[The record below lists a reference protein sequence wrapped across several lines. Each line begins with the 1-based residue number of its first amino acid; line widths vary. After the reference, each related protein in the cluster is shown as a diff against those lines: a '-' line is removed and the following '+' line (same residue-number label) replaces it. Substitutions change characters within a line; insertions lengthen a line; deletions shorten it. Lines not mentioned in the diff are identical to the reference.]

1 VSELDHRWRMAELKQ
16 RLSRVWM
23 AAGGTPRL
31 QSTPVEAEAEVRAEV
46 DSTNTRLMEEARS
59 DAAPGLRLLVAEAQ
73 TAGRGRRG
81 RSWHAQPGA
90 SLCFSIA
97 LPLEA
102 PSPSLSLA
110 MAVAVAEALDP
121 LAGTADDAAPRL
133 MLKWPNDVWL
143 RDVRS
148 PGGGRKLGGL
158 LIETVAS
165 PGGRVLVAG
174 LGLNLRPLAMSEAAD
189 YGIATWSEVDRDCDA
204 VSVLH
209 TVAPAVLA
217 ALLGQTA
224 HVWRKGWAQRDILA
238 GRHIEAQAS
247 TGNQRGVACGIA
259 DDGSL
264 LLRADDDGQIRA
276 VTSGEVSIRAL
287 VSEAR

>member
-1 VSELDHRWRMAELKQ
+1 MAELTQ
-16 RLSRVWM
+16 RLSSVWL
-23 AAGGTPRL
+23 AAGGPRG
-31 QSTPVEAEAEVRAEV
+31 TPVKAEVRVEV

-59 DAAPGLRLLVAEAQ
+59 NAQAAAGLRLLVAEAQ

-90 SLCFSIA
+90 SVCFSIA
-97 LPLEA
+97 LPLDA

-121 LAGTADDAAPRL
+121 LAGTDDTKPSL

-143 RDVRS
+143 RDIRS

-165 PGGRVLVAG
+165 PKGRVLVAG
-174 LGLNLRPLAMSEAAD
+174 LGLNLQPLAMNGTPD
-189 YGIATWSEVDRDCDA
+189 YGIATWSEVDPDANA

-209 TVAPAVLA
+209 AVAPAVLA

-224 HVWRKGWAQRDILA
+224 LTWRKGWAQRDILA
-238 GRHIEAQAS
+238 GKHIEAQS
-247 TGNQRGVACGIA
+247 GSGNVRGLAIGIA

-264 LLRADDDGQIRA
+264 LIQHADHDGEICA
-276 VTSGEVSIRAL
+276 VSSGEVSIRTL
-287 VSEAR
+287 PSEVRC